1 MDNRENWIFSCPV
14 PGFGRV
20 EKGFYNAGPMAA
32 DDREGPTWEDSKLQI
47 VSHVTAED
55 FESYVRSLEEEGYA
69 GYLRHN
75 IGDDLAYACEKD
87 GKNFHI
93 RFCARR
99 NELRVIGEP
108 AHVSPRTFGYRA
120 AGERETTLYQY
131 GLYYDPDN
139 NMTPKTAN
147 CGMLYIIHLCDNS
160 LFMIDGGF
168 YLQWNEE
175 AAAGL
180 WKFLRQITNTPEDG
194 TVRISCWYFTH
205 THADHIDGCVK
216 LLNRHHG
223 QIALERLMYNFP
235 LYENLG
241 GYEPSA
247 FYLRAMVAKWYPDAR
262 FLKLH
267 TGQKFDLA
275 DVTVEVF
282 YTQEDAVVPEA
293 ITKFPMRD
301 GNCMSAILKLTVD
314 GKTVMMLGDTN
325 VETESWLEKYS
336 EPGPWKSDMVQVAHH
351 CFNYLDTLYAW
362 IQAPVVIVPNS
373 WGGAHQP
380 ENTPKLE
387 GALKFMEEDQVYYE
401 GGGTDGFVAEET
413 GWKRIAHFDV
423 IGGEYDGSGY

>member
-1 MDNRENWIFSCPV
+1 MDNQTNWIFSCPA
-14 PGFGRV
+14 PAFGRV
-20 EKGFYNAGPMAA
+20 EAGFYNAGPMAA
-32 DDREGPTWEDSKLQI
+32 DDRKGPTWEDSRLQI
-47 VSHVTAED
+47 VSGVTETD
-55 FESYVRSLEEEGYA
+55 FESYVNKLEASGYA
-69 GYLRHN
+69 GYLRHA
-75 IGDDLAYACEKD
+75 IGSDLVYACRKG
-87 GKNFHI
+87 GKNYHI
-93 RFCARR
+93 RFCAKRQ
-99 NELRVIGEP
+99 ELRVIEEP
-108 AHVSPRTFGYRA
+108 DHVSPRTFGYRA
-120 AGERETTLYQY
+120 GGEGKTTLYQY

-147 CGMLYIIHLCDNS
+147 CGMLYILHLCDNS

-168 YLQWNEE
+168 ILQWNEE
-175 AAAGL
+175 AADGL
-180 WKFLRQITNTPEDG
+180 WQFLRRITNTPEGG

-216 LLNRHHG
+216 LLNRHHDG
-223 QIALERLMYNFP
+223 IRLERLMYNFP
-235 LYENLG
+235 LYGNLG

-247 FYLRAMVAKWYPDAR
+247 FYVRDMVAKWYPEAR

-293 ITKFPMRD
+293 ITQFPMRD
-301 GNCMSAILKLTVD
+301 GNCMSAVLKLTVN

-336 EPGPWKSDMVQVAHH
+336 EPGPWKSDMVQLAHH
-351 CFNYLDTLYAW
+351 CFNYLDTLYSW
-362 IQAPVVIVPNS
+362 IEAPVILVPNS

-380 ENTPKLE
+380 ENEPKLK
-387 GALKFMEEDQVYYE
+387 GALKFMKGNRIYYE
-401 GGGTDGFVAEET
+401 GGGTDGFVAGT
-413 GWKRIAHFDV
+413 DGWEHIAHYDV

>member
-1 MDNRENWIFSCPV
+1 MDNQTNWIFSCPA
-14 PGFGRV
+14 PAFGRV
-20 EKGFYNAGPMAA
+20 EAGFYNAGPMAA
-32 DDREGPTWEDSKLQI
+32 DDRKGPTWEDSRLQI
-47 VSHVTAED
+47 VSGVTETD
-55 FESYVRSLEEEGYA
+55 FESYVNKLEASGYA
-69 GYLRHN
+69 GYLRHA
-75 IGDDLAYACEKD
+75 IGSDLVYACRKG
-87 GKNFHI
+87 GKNYHI
-93 RFCARR
+93 RFCAKRQ
-99 NELRVIGEP
+99 ELRVVEEP
-108 AHVSPRTFGYRA
+108 DHVSPEAFGYRSD
-120 AGERETTLYQY
+120 GEGKTTLYQY

-147 CGMLYIIHLCDNS
+147 CGMLYILHLCDNS

-168 YLQWNEE
+168 ILQWNEE
-175 AAAGL
+175 AADGL
-180 WKFLRQITNTPEDG
+180 WQFLRRITNTPEGG

-216 LLNRHHG
+216 LLNRHHDG
-223 QIALERLMYNFP
+223 IRLERLMYNFP
-235 LYENLG
+235 LYGNLG

-247 FYLRAMVAKWYPDAR
+247 FYVRDMVAKWYPEAR

-336 EPGPWKSDMVQVAHH
+336 EPGPWKSDMVQLAHH
-351 CFNYLDTLYAW
+351 CFNYLDTLYSW
-362 IQAPVVIVPNS
+362 IEAPVILVPNS

-380 ENTPKLE
+380 ENEPKLK
-387 GALKFMEEDQVYYE
+387 GALKFMKGNRIYYE
-401 GGGTDGFVAEET
+401 GGGTDGFVAGT
-413 GWKRIAHFDV
+413 DGWEHIAHYDV